1 MPVEAAA
8 IADSVAMPAAALPA
22 AALPAAALPAAA
34 LPAAA
39 AAEEEPE
46 TRGSLFIK
54 GCLCILAIV
63 LPAVFFVKALLPN

>member
-8 IADSVAMPAAALPA
+8 IADSVAMPAAALP
-22 AALPAAALPAAA
+22 
-34 LPAAA
+34 A

>member
-1 MPVEAAA
+1 MPYSTDVPHAVCIISVPVEAAA
-8 IADSVAMPAAALPA
+8 IADSVAM
-22 AALPAAALPAAA
+22 PAAA